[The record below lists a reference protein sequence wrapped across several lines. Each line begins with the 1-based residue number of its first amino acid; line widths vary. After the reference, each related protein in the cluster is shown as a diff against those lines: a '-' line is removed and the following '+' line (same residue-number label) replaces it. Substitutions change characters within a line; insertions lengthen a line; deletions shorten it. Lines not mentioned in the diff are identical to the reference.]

1 MIFTDRYPYGKSE
14 EAFVA
19 NEVEYLAT
27 HRREDAVVV
36 VPLKGGGHCRA
47 VPRGV
52 EVAEPLIRGVR
63 GWRGVVAL
71 GGLPVRGAFWG
82 FGGAPLRWVAGG

>member
-1 MIFTDRYPYGKSE
+1 MIFTDRYPYGRSE

-27 HRREDAVVV
+27 HRGEDAVVV
-36 VPLKGGGHCRA
+36 VPLKGGEHCRA

-52 EVAEPLIRGVR
+52 EVAEPL
-63 GWRGVVAL
+63 AFL
-71 GGLPVRGAFWG
+71 GRNAAMRGA
-82 FGGAPLRWVAGG
+82 RV